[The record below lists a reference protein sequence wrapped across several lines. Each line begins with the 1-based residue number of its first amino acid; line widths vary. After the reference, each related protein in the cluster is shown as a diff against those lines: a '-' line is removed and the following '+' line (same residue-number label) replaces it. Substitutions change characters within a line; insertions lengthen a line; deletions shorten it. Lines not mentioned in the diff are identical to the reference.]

1 MQTGKESFRRAMLL
15 IAFGVILFAAVTHL
29 QDLWMGFMGLI
40 GLFSPILLAGAFALI
55 LNVPVRGFE
64 RIFARLDRRNHLKP
78 GTRNMLSLTLTL
90 LLLPLVLAVVGRF
103 ILPQFFSAINA
114 VVTLIRD
121 NTDQIERFAMELG
134 LDPKIVSQK
143 LSEVSQWIS
152 QNLGSLAGTAV
163 TTIASVFSSL
173 ASIVMSLILAIYLL
187 GNKARVKRQCAA
199 LLTAFAPKRVSDA
212 CVRVGQMFIGTFS
225 IFLSRQCLEACIL
238 GSILFVGMLIFGL
251 PYAISL
257 SCLTAV
263 LALIPFI
270 GAYMSFFIGFTMI
283 VMMDPT
289 KAVIFAIWFLLA
301 QQVEGNVIYP
311 HIVGSS
317 VGLPAYVTLS
327 GVFLGGAVAGIPGMV
342 LIIPVI
348 SVIYQLLKEAVEHR
362 TAAPDAVKT
371 PPVS

>member
-29 QDLWMGFMGLI
+29 QDLWMGFMGLM

-78 GTRNMLSLTLTL
+78 GTRNMLGLTLTL

-152 QNLGSLAGTAV
+152 QNLGNLAGTAV
-163 TTIASVFSSL
+163 TTIASVFSSV

-199 LLTAFAPKRVSDA
+199 LLTAFGWFDNIARFAGAGTLVPITGFANAMVSPA
-212 CVRVGQMFIGTFS
+212 MEFKSEGIITGLGVKTFT
-225 IFLSRQCLEACIL
+225 IAGPVL
-238 GSILFVGMLIFGL
+238 VFG
-251 PYAISL
+251 IS
-257 SCLTAV
+257 A
-263 LALIPFI
+263 
-270 GAYMSFFIGFTMI
+270 
-283 VMMDPT
+283 
-289 KAVIFAIWFLLA
+289 
-301 QQVEGNVIYP
+301 
-311 HIVGSS
+311 
-317 VGLPAYVTLS
+317 
-327 GVFLGGAVAGIPGMV
+327 
-342 LIIPVI
+342 
-348 SVIYQLLKEAVEHR
+348 SVIYGLVLWVMRMLL
-362 TAAPDAVKT
+362 PL
-371 PPVS
+371 

>member
-1 MQTGKESFRRAMLL
+1 MQTGKESFRRAMFL

-29 QDLWMGFMGLI
+29 QDLWMGFMGLM

-78 GTRNMLSLTLTL
+78 GTRNMLGLTLTL

-152 QNLGSLAGTAV
+152 QNLGNLAGTAV
-163 TTIASVFSSL
+163 TAIASVFSSV

-199 LLTAFAPKRVSDA
+199 LLTAFAPKRVSDV
-212 CVRVGQMFIGTFS
+212 CMRVGQMFIGTFS

-317 VGLPAYVTLS
+317 VGLPAYVTLG

-362 TAAPDAVKT
+362 TAAADTTKT
-371 PPVS
+371 PPAP

>member
-1 MQTGKESFRRAMLL
+1 MQTGKESFRRAMFL

-121 NTDQIERFAMELG
+121 NTDQIEHFAMELG

-283 VMMDPT
+283 VMMNPT

-362 TAAPDAVKT
+362 TAAPGAVKT

>member
-29 QDLWMGFMGLI
+29 QDLWMGFMGLM

-78 GTRNMLSLTLTL
+78 GTRNMLGLTLTL

-152 QNLGSLAGTAV
+152 QNLGNLAGTAV
-163 TTIASVFSSL
+163 TTIASVFSSV

-212 CVRVGQMFIGTFS
+212 CMRVGQMFIGTFS

-317 VGLPAYVTLS
+317 VGLPAYVTLG

-348 SVIYQLLKEAVEHR
+348 SVIYQLLKAAVEHR
-362 TAAPDAVKT
+362 TAAPGAVKT

>member
-1 MQTGKESFRRAMLL
+1 MQTGKESFRRAMFL

-29 QDLWMGFMGLI
+29 QDLWMGFMGLM

-78 GTRNMLSLTLTL
+78 GTRNMLGLTLTL

-152 QNLGSLAGTAV
+152 QNLGNLAGTAV
-163 TTIASVFSSL
+163 TAIASVFSSV

-212 CVRVGQMFIGTFS
+212 CMRVGQMFIVTFS

-317 VGLPAYVTLS
+317 VGLPAYVTLG

-348 SVIYQLLKEAVEHR
+348 SVIYQLLKETVEHR
-362 TAAPDAVKT
+362 MAAPGAVKT